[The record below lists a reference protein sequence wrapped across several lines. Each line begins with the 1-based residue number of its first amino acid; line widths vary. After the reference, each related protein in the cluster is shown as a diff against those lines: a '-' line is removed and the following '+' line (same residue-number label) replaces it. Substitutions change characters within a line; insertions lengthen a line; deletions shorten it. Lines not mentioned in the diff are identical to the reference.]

1 MNITSKVFLL
11 AIFLYSFTIS
21 AQELVFDAYLGNDH
35 IGTMTV
41 TRTETASGVVY
52 TSVTDLTV
60 TYVFS
65 MDLDLSYSAHYV
77 DGQLTKTSFKYQR
90 NHKTKESCYG
100 EMKGST
106 YATYFDDRTE
116 RVNATAV
123 DQTLTASYFAEPTN
137 LREVFSERWGV
148 NISLVA
154 LGNQKY
160 KITLPDGK
168 ESYMT
173 YANGQCRES
182 RIVSGWGDIVFRR

>member
-1 MNITSKVFLL
+1 MAFKKIFLL
-11 AIFLYSFTIS
+11 SLPVLLMSSLS
-21 AQELVFDAYLGNDH
+21 AQELVFNAYLGDDH

-52 TSVTDLTV
+52 TSVTDITV
-60 TYVFS
+60 TYILS

-90 NHKTKESCYG
+90 NHKTKEYSYG
-100 EMKGST
+100 QVKGST
-106 YATYFDDRTE
+106 FSTYFDDRTE
-116 RVNATAV
+116 HVLIKNIN
-123 DQTLTASYFAEPTN
+123 QTLTASYFAEPTQLN
-137 LREVFSERWGV
+137 EVFSERWGV
-148 NISLVA
+148 NISLVS
-154 LGNQKY
+154 LGNSKY

-173 YANGQCRES
+173 YANGLCRES

>member
-1 MNITSKVFLL
+1 MMFTRFFLL
-11 AIFLYSFTIS
+11 SLPFLLLGSLS
-21 AQELVFDAYLGNDH
+21 AQELVFNAYLGDDH

-41 TRTETASGVVY
+41 TRTETASGVTY
-52 TSVTDLTV
+52 TSVTDITV
-60 TYVFS
+60 TYILS

-77 DGQLTKTSFKYQR
+77 GGQLTKTTFKYQR
-90 NHKTKESCYG
+90 NHKTKEACYG
-100 EMKGST
+100 EMKGNT

-116 RVNATAV
+116 RVLGN
-123 DQTLTASYFAEPTN
+123 DIGQTLTASYFAEPTN
-137 LREVFSERWGV
+137 LKEVFSERWGV

-154 LGNQKY
+154 LGNRKY

-173 YANGQCRES
+173 YANGHCRES

>member
-1 MNITSKVFLL
+1 MNYKIFFLL
-11 AIFLYSFTIS
+11 SLPFLLLGSLS
-21 AQELVFDAYLGNDH
+21 AQALVFNAYLGDDH

-41 TRTETASGVVY
+41 TRTETASGIVY
-52 TSVTDLTV
+52 TSITDITV
-60 TYVFS
+60 TYILS

-77 DGQLTKTSFKYQR
+77 DGQLTKTTFKYQR
-90 NHKTKESCYG
+90 NHKTKEACYG

-116 RVNATAV
+116 RVSVSDVN
-123 DQTLTASYFAEPTN
+123 QTLTAAYFAEPTN
-137 LREVFSERWGV
+137 LKQVFSERWGV
-148 NISLVA
+148 NISLEP
-154 LGNQKY
+154 LGNRKY

-173 YANGQCRES
+173 YADGSCRES

>member
-1 MNITSKVFLL
+1 MNYRIFLL
-11 AIFLYSFTIS
+11 LSLPLLLPASFF
-21 AQELVFDAYLGNDH
+21 AQELVFNAYLGDDH

-41 TRTETASGVVY
+41 TRTETPTGVVY
-52 TSVTDLTV
+52 TSITDITV
-60 TYVFS
+60 TYILS

-77 DGQLTKTSFKYQR
+77 NGQLTKTTFKYQR
-90 NHKTKESCYG
+90 NHKTKETCYG

-116 RVNATAV
+116 RVSVNEV
-123 DQTLTASYFAEPTN
+123 NQTLTAAYFAEPTN
-137 LREVFSERWGV
+137 LKQVFSERWGV
-148 NISLVA
+148 NISLVS
-154 LGNQKY
+154 LGNRKY

-173 YANGQCRES
+173 YADGHCRES

>member
-1 MNITSKVFLL
+1 MNYRIFLL
-11 AIFLYSFTIS
+11 LSLPLLLPASFF
-21 AQELVFDAYLGNDH
+21 AQELVFNAYLGDDH

-41 TRTETASGVVY
+41 TRTETPTGVVY
-52 TSVTDLTV
+52 TSITDITV
-60 TYVFS
+60 TYILS

-77 DGQLTKTSFKYQR
+77 NGQLTKTTFKYQR
-90 NHKTKESCYG
+90 NHKTKETCYG

-116 RVNATAV
+116 RVSVNEV
-123 DQTLTASYFAEPTN
+123 NQSLTAAYFAEPTN
-137 LREVFSERWGV
+137 LKQVFSERWGV
-148 NISLVA
+148 NISLVS
-154 LGNQKY
+154 LGNRKY

-173 YANGQCRES
+173 YADGHCRES